1 MNLPLTARR
10 STQIVK
16 AALGGID
23 TRSET
28 IAPGSVRTIL
38 GLGVNADVEA
48 LGRKAAAAL
57 IQAGYEVARSGRTLT
72 VTEPEPVEEAE
83 EFVGE
88 VEPTCPKCLYLSGH
102 TSWCPE
108 SPLAGLDGEIR
119 TDESGVARYWTA
131 EEIRTLR
138 EVETAQRAEPAICA
152 VDGQP
157 LIRMSDGSWAHQAS
171 HLDGHPGHPAPGL
184 TDADVRAIASG
195 HPAGSI
201 RRARLLS

>member
-1 MNLPLTARR
+1 MTRDARLD
-10 STQIVK
+10 
-16 AALGGID
+16 ALALGSNCHRCAASADEPCRTPSARVTQPHQARID
-23 TRSET
+23 RA
-28 IAPGSVRTIL
+28 IAQYVTAKRVAEI
-38 GLGVNADVEA
+38 EA
-48 LGRKAAAAL
+48 VAEAA
-57 IQAGYEVARSGRTLT
+57 
-72 VTEPEPVEEAE
+72 EPEVE

-88 VEPTCPKCLYLSGH
+88 VEPTCPKCRYLSGH
-102 TSWCPE
+102 ASWCPE

-131 EEIRTLR
+131 AEIALLR
-138 EVETAQRAEPAICA
+138 EVEAAQRAEPATCA